1 MPDRGT
7 LGQILLKLGKIDED
21 DVARALDH
29 QSRHGGYFGEAL
41 LALKLVS
48 AEELEW
54 GLASQFD
61 LPYIFPDPEAIDPD
75 AASLVSPEWALAHQS
90 IPIMRAGETLTVVVD
105 SPLRTE
111 MAAELEERL
120 GLQVELALAP
130 PDQIRELIRSVYA
143 RATTWEEGESPL
155 PCSLEEAM
163 SRASAARA
171 RRFGISV
178 RDRRASFWY
187 DDGGTMRRRPL
198 DIRWESALDAVSSP
212 PVRTR
217 LAQAPGT
224 TLESDLSREQG
235 ITRTEV
241 RHMAEEA
248 GEEILFLVREEEDTP
263 DHGFSRPGE
272 GILTEVR
279 LLTRTGSARFLVETT
294 PPEMAGSLLPH
305 LPSLFFGPGWRSVHL
320 ASAPV
325 EAPGVFAV
333 EMPRD
338 RASWGDRLEELRT
351 FHFDVL
357 TVELGGDDTRWVEA
371 VLDVASVAFIA
382 LDSGTDPAPARE
394 AGIRWTL
401 RATRTEGGYLEW
413 SLDALDN

>member
-7 LGQILLKLGKIDED
+7 LGQILLNLGRIDEK
-21 DVARALDH
+21 DVARALEH

-75 AASLVSPEWALAHQS
+75 AANLVSPEWALANQS
-90 IPIMRAGETLTVVVD
+90 IPIMRAGDTLTVVVD

-111 MAAELEERL
+111 MAAELEETL
-120 GLQVELALAP
+120 GLQVELALAS
-130 PDQIRELIRSVYA
+130 PDQIRELIRQVYA
-143 RATTWEEGESPL
+143 RATAWEEGDSPL

-163 SRASAARA
+163 SRASASRA

-187 DDGGTMRRRPL
+187 DDAGTMRRRPL
-198 DIRWESALDAVSSP
+198 DIRWESALDAMSSP
-212 PVRTR
+212 EVRSR
-217 LAQAPGT
+217 LLESPAESF
-224 TLESDLSREQG
+224 ESDLSREQG
-235 ITRTEV
+235 ITRVEV
-241 RHMAEEA
+241 RHMAEDA
-248 GEEILFLVREEEDTP
+248 GEEILFLVRREEDVP
-263 DHGFSRPGE
+263 GHGFSRPGE
-272 GILTEVR
+272 GVLTEVR
-279 LLTRTGSARFLVETT
+279 LLTRTGAARFLVETD
-294 PPEMAGSLLPH
+294 PAEMADDLLPH
-305 LPSLFFGPGWRSVHL
+305 LPALFFGPTWRSVHL
-320 ASAPV
+320 AASPP
-325 EAPGVFAV
+325 ELEGVFAV
-333 EMPRD
+333 ALPEDRD
-338 RASWGDRLEELRT
+338 AWRDRLEALRS

-357 TVELGGDDTRWVEA
+357 TTDLGGDDTRWVEA
-371 VLDVASVAFIA
+371 VLDVASVAFIG
-382 LDSGTDPAPARE
+382 LDTDTDDAAARK

-401 RATRTEGGYLEW
+401 RATRTEGDYLEW

>member
-7 LGQILLKLGKIDED
+7 LGQILLKLGRIDEK
-21 DVARALDH
+21 DVERALEY

-61 LPYIFPDPEAIDPD
+61 LPYIFPDPEAIDPE
-75 AASLVSPEWALAHQS
+75 AASLVSPEWALTHQS

-130 PDQIRELIRSVYA
+130 PDQIRELIRRVYA
-143 RATTWEEGESPL
+143 RATTWEEGDSPL

-163 SRASAARA
+163 SRTTAARA

-187 DDGGTMRRRPL
+187 DDAGTIRRRPL
-198 DIRWESALDAVSSP
+198 DIRWESALDAMSSP
-212 PVRTR
+212 EIRSR
-217 LAQAPGT
+217 IAQAPGE
-224 TLESDLSREQG
+224 TLESDLSRERG
-235 ITRTEV
+235 ITRVEV
-241 RHMAEEA
+241 RHMSEDA
-248 GEEILFLVREEEDTP
+248 GEEILFLVREEEDAPT
-263 DHGFSRPGE
+263 HGFSRPGE

-279 LLTRTGSARFLVETT
+279 LLTRTGAARFRVETN
-294 PPEMAGSLLPH
+294 PVEMVDELLPH
-305 LPSLFFGPGWRSVHL
+305 LPSLFFGPAWRSVHL
-320 ASAPV
+320 AADA
-325 EAPGVFAV
+325 EDAAQVFAV
-333 EMPRD
+333 TLPED
-338 RASWGDRLEELRT
+338 REAWAQRLESLRS

-357 TVELGGDDTRWVEA
+357 TAELHGDDTRWLGA
-371 VLDVASVAFIA
+371 VLDVASVAFIS
-382 LDSGTDPAPARE
+382 LDPDSGPAE
-394 AGIRWTL
+394 DLDAGLRWRL
-401 RATRTEGGYLEW
+401 RVTRTDGDYLEW
-413 SLDALDN
+413 SLDALNN